1 MAKEKAFDKNKFDTC
16 DTIPKTKAPATP
28 QDLIDSGIPVRTQ
41 TGGLANTPPIQP
53 TVQRNISFGE
63 RVNYF
68 GNAAIVMGPQRNT
81 NELSGEGKSGFPSDT
96 IDIVTGFNDGGENC
110 NGQIVNVNAITDAAR
125 VYVSRAV
132 KVDTMFGIAREPK
145 PKAEKARSAVVMKA
159 DTARII
165 GRTGIKLVTGRA
177 QGAVGAG
184 SKGERTSRGGDYEQ
198 SPKIDLIA
206 GNNIGSYEL
215 PFPELMKP
223 FINSVGRLMPW
234 YESKYEYLQ
243 PTIMG
248 ENMRIALTE
257 LADVIDS
264 AISAQ
269 MTINLAMTVVME
281 KLGEGLSA
289 IPGGQPLGV
298 PLMTLG
304 KLLDKYGPKSQY
316 SIKSQLTTWEDNFLN
331 NNATR
336 YICSKNVRIT

>member
-1 MAKEKAFDKNKFDTC
+1 MAKEKAYNKDKFKTC
-16 DTIPKTKAPATP
+16 ASTSEVRAPATP

-63 RVNYF
+63 KVNYF
-68 GNAAIVMGPQRNT
+68 GDAAIVMGPQRNT
-81 NELSGEGKSGFPSDT
+81 NEISGEGKSGFSSDT
-96 IDIVTGFNDGGENC
+96 IDIVVGFNAGGENC
-110 NGQIVNVNAITDAAR
+110 NGQIVNVNAITDGAR
-125 VYVSRAV
+125 VYVSKSV

-165 GRTGIKLVTGRA
+165 GRTGIKLVTGHA
-177 QGAVGAG
+177 QGATGAG
-184 SKGERTSRGGDYEQ
+184 SKGEKTSKRGNYEQ

-206 GNNIGSYEL
+206 GNNIGSYDL
-215 PFPELMKP
+215 PFPEQMKP
-223 FINSVGRLMPW
+223 FINAVGRLMPW
-234 YESKYEYLQ
+234 YETKYEYLQ

-281 KLGEGLSA
+281 TLGKGLSA
-289 IPGGQPLGV
+289 IPGGQPLGI
-298 PLMTLG
+298 PISLLAQ
-304 KLLDKYGPKSQY
+304 LLDKYGPKSQN
-316 SIKSQLTTWEDNFLN
+316 SIKNQLTTWEDNFLN

>member
-1 MAKEKAFDKNKFDTC
+1 MAIEKRYDKNKYNTCADTSEV
-16 DTIPKTKAPATP
+16 KAPAIT
-28 QDLIDSGIPVRTQ
+28 QDLINDGITPRKLSLGL
-41 TGGLANTPPIQP
+41 GGTPPVQP

-68 GNAAIVMGPQRNT
+68 GDAAIVMGPQRNT
-81 NELSGEGKSGFPSDT
+81 NELSGEGKSGFSSDT
-96 IDIVTGFNDGGENC
+96 IDIVVGFNAGGENC
-110 NGQIVNVNAITDAAR
+110 NGQIVNVNAATDAAR
-125 VYVSRAV
+125 VYVSKSV
-132 KVDTMFGIAREPK
+132 KVDTMFGIAREPR
-145 PKAEKARSAVVMKA
+145 PKAEAALSTVVMKA

-165 GRTGIKLVTGRA
+165 GRTGIKLITGRA
-177 QGAVGAG
+177 RGTKGAG
-184 SKGERTSRGGDYEQ
+184 RIGERTSRRGNYEQ
-198 SPKIDLIA
+198 SARIDLIA
-206 GNNIGSYEL
+206 GNNIGSYDL
-215 PFPELMKP
+215 PFPEVMKP
-223 FINSVGRLMPW
+223 FINSVSRLMPW

-257 LADVIDS
+257 LADIIDS
-264 AISAQ
+264 SISAQ
-269 MTINLAMTVVME
+269 MTINLAMTIAME

-289 IPGGQPLGV
+289 IPGGQPLGI
-298 PLMTLG
+298 PLATLG